1 MVRTMYHTQERR
13 RFKLSFPV
21 KCYRSD
27 AWLGE
32 GYYFWYYLDDAHYWG
47 FTSKTRTGYYEIYS
61 ADIDCED
68 VLDTV
73 FNEEHYLF
81 WIKQIE
87 LAIAYHVKRRRDRQ
101 VTLKDINDYFVDK
114 KLLEGVKGVM
124 FQDISNNPSSQF
136 VGKFQYRK
144 RIQIAVYDEQIIANF
159 VFVEESKC

>member
-1 MVRTMYHTQERR
+1 MVRTVYHTQERR
-13 RFKLSFPV
+13 RFRLSFPV

-32 GYYFWYYLDDAHYWG
+32 GYYFWYYLDDANHWG
-47 FTSKTRTGYYEIYS
+47 ITSKTKTGYYEMYA

-87 LAIAYHVKRRRDRQ
+87 TAIAYHVKRRHDRQ
-101 VTLKDINDYFVDK
+101 VTLKDINDYFVAK